1 MKFPE
6 GAAATISAMDRL
18 ADPRTDCVLLAAT
31 NEVVGLAAFAGVA
44 AKARGVRIVA
54 TNSRG
59 MIFTVGPAC
68 CDILQTKA
76 ISAQEI
82 LVCSG
87 PVQSQIQSS
96 IPFDGF
102 ELDDSSWANLEAM
115 AAKSYVPATDY
126 SRRAGA
132 GSEASDND

>member
-1 MKFPE
+1 M
-6 GAAATISAMDRL
+6 ISAMDRL
-18 ADPRTDCVLLAAT
+18 ADPRIDCVLLAAT

-44 AKARGVRIVA
+44 AKTRGVRIVA

-68 CDILQTKA
+68 CCDILQTKA
-76 ISAQEI
+76 ISAREI
-82 LVCSG
+82 LVCSE

-132 GSEASDND
+132 GFEASDND

>member
-6 GAAATISAMDRL
+6 GAAAMISAMDRL
-18 ADPRTDCVLLAAT
+18 ADPRIDCVLLAAT

-44 AKARGVRIVA
+44 AKTRGVRIVA

-76 ISAQEI
+76 ISAREI
-82 LVCSG
+82 LVCSE

-132 GSEASDND
+132 GFEASDND

>member
-6 GAAATISAMDRL
+6 GAAGVISAMDRL
-18 ADPRTDCVLLAAT
+18 ADPRIGCVLLAAT
-31 NEVVGLAAFAGVA
+31 KEVVGLAAFAGIA
-44 AKARGVRIVA
+44 AKTRGVCIVA
-54 TNSRG
+54 TDSRG

-68 CDILQTKA
+68 CDIRKTSA
-76 ISAQEI
+76 IPAREI
-82 LVCSG
+82 LVCSE
-87 PVQSQIQSS
+87 PAQSHIRFG

-102 ELDDSSWANLEAM
+102 ELDDSSWSELEAM
-115 AAKSYVPATDY
+115 AAKSYVPATDH

>member
-6 GAAATISAMDRL
+6 GAAGVISALDRL
-18 ADPRTDCVLLAAT
+18 ADPRIDCVLLAAMY
-31 NEVVGLAAFAGVA
+31 EVVGLAAFAGVA

-54 TNSRG
+54 TDSRG

-76 ISAQEI
+76 ISAREI
-82 LVCSG
+82 LVCSE
-87 PVQSQIQSS
+87 PVQSHIRPG

-102 ELDDSSWANLEAM
+102 ELDDSSWSELEAM
-115 AAKSYVPATDY
+115 AAKSYVPATDH